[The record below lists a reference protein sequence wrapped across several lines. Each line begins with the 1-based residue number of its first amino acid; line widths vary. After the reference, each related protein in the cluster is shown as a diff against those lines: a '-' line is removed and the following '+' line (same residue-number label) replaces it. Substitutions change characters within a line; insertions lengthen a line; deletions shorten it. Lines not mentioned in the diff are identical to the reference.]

1 MTKPQIIKEMPITMS
16 ELAEEIK
23 NIKKRDNE
31 LNFRAGK
38 TEDYLNQIGIDSKKS
53 KKLYDKL
60 TTLSIPRLKDIHII
74 KIVDLMPDDAEDV
87 KAVLSGY
94 TLTVSQDNM
103 KKIAAAVKEIK
114 D

>member
-16 ELAEEIK
+16 ELAKEIK

-60 TTLSIPRLKDIHII
+60 TTLNIPRLKDIHII